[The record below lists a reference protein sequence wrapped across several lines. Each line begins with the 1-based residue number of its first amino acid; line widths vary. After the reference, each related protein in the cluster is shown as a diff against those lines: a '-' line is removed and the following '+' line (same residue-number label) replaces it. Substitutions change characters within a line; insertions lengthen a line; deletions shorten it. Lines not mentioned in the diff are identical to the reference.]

1 MDRCYAPPEFVSQNT
16 ASSLLTLR
24 SVLTYLAL
32 GAGVLSFLPGL
43 GMVGAVAI
51 ISAIILGWRDLRLV
65 ARLLFGLL
73 TAMTV
78 MAIATE
84 PSALIGA
91 ATSMTRLTAL
101 IITVMLLSSMLGKS
115 RDLGVISKSLFAG
128 SPLARYYSVTF
139 GTAFLSMPL
148 NFGSVGVVA
157 TMIQRE
163 KNQQGDSAITR
174 NASRGVLR
182 GFGASPMFSPL
193 SISIV
198 LTVTFVPALHSWQII
213 AISLPLA
220 VGYLLIGAL
229 FLEPESAGYQPVE
242 APEPGTRLARMAPWL
257 RFAAVIGAICGATF
271 ALNGY
276 FDLSYSRAVTLSCLG
291 AVVIGLAHRRLQ
303 GGKITLP
310 SMAPMS
316 NELMIVGGSAFLGV
330 LISTFAIQWLGAG
343 FSLPGWAY
351 PMVAF
356 AVPSVFFLG
365 GMIGFNPIVIGTLT
379 GGVLGPIWPVSA
391 VLGLGIAMVSGW
403 GLTTAGTPY
412 SANSLLLER
421 LTGYSAQVACLRWN
435 MALSV
440 CCLLFTGAL
449 AAAIT
454 LVKAGV

>member
-1 MDRCYAPPEFVSQNT
+1 MDRCYAPPEFMSQDT

-24 SVLTYLAL
+24 SVLAYLAL

-43 GMVGAVAI
+43 GVVGAVAI

-78 MAIATE
+78 IAIATA
-84 PSALIGA
+84 PGALIGA

-115 RDLGVISKSLFAG
+115 ADLGVISKSLFAG

-139 GTAFLSMPL
+139 GTAFLSIPL

-157 TMIQRE
+157 TMIQGE
-163 KNQQGDSAITR
+163 KDQQGDSAITR

-182 GFGASPMFSPL
+182 GFGASPIFSPL

-198 LTVTFVPALHSWQII
+198 LTVTFVPFLHSWQII

-229 FLEPESAGYQPVE
+229 FLEPESPGYQPVA
-242 APEPGTRLARMAPWL
+242 APEPGTRRARMAPWL
-257 RFAAVIGAICGATF
+257 RFAAVIGAIFGATF
-271 ALNGY
+271 VLSGY

-303 GGKITLP
+303 GCKITLP

-316 NELMIVGGSAFLGV
+316 NELVIVGGSAFLGV
-330 LISTFAIQWLGAG
+330 LISTFATQWLGAG

-351 PMVAF
+351 PIVAF
-356 AVPSVFFLG
+356 VVPSVFFLG

-421 LTGYSAQVACLRWN
+421 LTGYSAQVASLRWN

-440 CCLLFTGAL
+440 CCLLFSGAL
-449 AAAIT
+449 AAVIT
-454 LVKAGV
+454 LVKAGL